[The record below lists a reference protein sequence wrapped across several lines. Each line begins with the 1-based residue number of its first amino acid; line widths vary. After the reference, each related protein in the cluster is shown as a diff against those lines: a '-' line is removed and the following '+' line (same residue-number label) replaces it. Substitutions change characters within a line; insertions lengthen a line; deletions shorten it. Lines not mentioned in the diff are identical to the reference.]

1 MSNAV
6 KDRKFN
12 ALFNWFDQGKDG
24 YLTHDDFQRMA
35 ELFAGL
41 TREED
46 PTNAIAMRDAFER
59 WWGLLI
65 NSGNIDAD
73 GRLTRDEF
81 IEFMKSTVTSPEN
94 FESVVM
100 AIADALMSELDT
112 NKDGV
117 LASQEYVQ
125 MYTALGIHPE
135 HSGDAFR
142 RLDRNSDGAISHE
155 EFRAAL
161 REFYLSDDENA
172 PGNWLIG
179 PFGQPA

>member
-1 MSNAV
+1 MPNAA
-6 KDRKFN
+6 KDWKFDV
-12 ALFNWFDQGKDG
+12 LFNWFDQGKDG
-24 YLTHDDFQRMA
+24 YLTHDDFQRLA

-41 TREED
+41 TKEED
-46 PTNAIAMRDAFER
+46 QTNATAMRDAFER

-65 NSGNIDAD
+65 ASGDIDAD
-73 GRLTRDEF
+73 ERLTREEF
-81 IEFMKSTVTSPEN
+81 VEIMKSTVTSPEN

-117 LASQEYVQ
+117 LASREYVQ

-135 HSGDAFR
+135 HSSDAFR
-142 RLDRNSDGAISHE
+142 RLDRDGDGAISHE

-161 REFYLSDDENA
+161 CEFYLSDDEDA

-179 PFGQPA
+179 PFGRPA